1 MYQKVLM
8 TLLILGILIFAT
20 VASAEIKFFEGV
32 GEYYME
38 NSDETLAQA
47 QDKAKLAAELKII
60 EQAQVHIQS
69 YSEMNNSNLTQDEI
83 VSITAGII
91 NVTNVKYSLKTE
103 NDGILLMCAVVT
115 AEIDTDKISELVE
128 REINRRVAE

>member
-38 NSDETLAQA
+38 KSDETLAQA

-60 EQAQVHIQS
+60 E
-69 YSEMNNSNLTQDEI
+69 
-83 VSITAGII
+83 
-91 NVTNVKYSLKTE
+91 
-103 NDGILLMCAVVT
+103 
-115 AEIDTDKISELVE
+115 
-128 REINRRVAE
+128 

>member
-1 MYQKVLM
+1 
-8 TLLILGILIFAT
+8 
-20 VASAEIKFFEGV
+20 
-32 GEYYME
+32 
-38 NSDETLAQA
+38 
-47 QDKAKLAAELKII
+47 
-60 EQAQVHIQS
+60 
-69 YSEMNNSNLTQDEI
+69 MNNSNLTQDEI